1 MTIRK
6 SQNGFVLVIFLII
19 VMMLLVIGVSL
30 LGKSNEGEKKSL
42 PEVKTQAET
51 DTQDINQNLQN
62 YQQQINEQ

>member
-1 MTIRK
+1 
-6 SQNGFVLVIFLII
+6 
-19 VMMLLVIGVSL
+19 MMLLVIGVSL